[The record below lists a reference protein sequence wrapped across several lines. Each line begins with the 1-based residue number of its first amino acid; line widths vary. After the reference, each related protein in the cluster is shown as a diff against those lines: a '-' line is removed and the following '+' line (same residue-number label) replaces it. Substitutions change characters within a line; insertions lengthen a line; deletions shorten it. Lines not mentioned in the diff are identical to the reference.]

1 MILHYINKKENK
13 DRKIANKIYLSL
25 IDFIQ
30 LFLNKSDLKV
40 KKDFNS
46 SFELMTILLFTIFFA
61 YKKNPKNKYINQY
74 LMDLYIIDLDQ
85 SFRELGIGDMR
96 IGKYV
101 KFYVKKIY
109 YRIYK
114 LEKIFTNNDFNEFEK
129 YIKKINIQIQ
139 SNHLGYLS
147 KNLFDV
153 IISLLKIAK
162 RKHLSEFNFSYSH
175 N

>member
-1 MILHYINKKENK
+1 
-13 DRKIANKIYLSL
+13 
-25 IDFIQ
+25 
-30 LFLNKSDLKV
+30 
-40 KKDFNS
+40 
-46 SFELMTILLFTIFFA
+46 
-61 YKKNPKNKYINQY
+61 
-74 LMDLYIIDLDQ
+74 MDLYIIDLDK

-139 SNHLGYLS
+139 SNHLEYLS

-162 RKHLSEFNFSYSH
+162 SKHLSEFSFSYSH